1 MITVTVADQII
12 QVIEYLGQKFG
23 VAIDWS
29 AENVLPIA
37 QTLMEK
43 IARWCVAEH
52 IFYVALSFVGLIVGI
67 IGFSISVQK
76 LPKIDR
82 HDAFGE
88 IMWTLGLVAFGM
100 MGVAGVIGICVN
112 TYHLVQSIC
121 FPELA
126 VFEYIQSFIS
136 NGG

>member
-1 MITVTVADQII
+1 MITTTVADQII

-23 VAIDWS
+23 IAINWS

-37 QTLMEK
+37 QTLMERL
-43 IARWCVAEH
+43 ARWCIAQNV
-52 IFYVALSFVGLIVGI
+52 FFVALSFVGLIVGI
-67 IGFSISVQK
+67 IIFSLSAHKMPK
-76 LPKIDR
+76 LDR
-82 HDAFGE
+82 YDSFGE
-88 IMWTLGLVAFGM
+88 TMCIGGVLLFGSMVVVSTIGLY
-100 MGVAGVIGICVN
+100 VN

>member
-1 MITVTVADQII
+1 MITTTVADQII

-23 VAIDWS
+23 IAINWS

-37 QTLMEK
+37 QTLMER
-43 IARWCVAEH
+43 IARWCVAQNV
-52 IFYVALSFVGLIVGI
+52 FYIGLSLVGLIVGLIVFIKAFKKLPSIDMYDEIGGTLCVGALLLFGAIGIAGI
-67 IGFSISVQK
+67 IGF
-76 LPKIDR
+76 
-82 HDAFGE
+82 F
-88 IMWTLGLVAFGM
+88 
-100 MGVAGVIGICVN
+100 VN

>member
-1 MITVTVADQII
+1 MITTTVADQII

-23 VAIDWS
+23 IAIDWS
-29 AENVLPIA
+29 AENVLPIV

-43 IARWCVAEH
+43 IAHWCVAQS

-67 IGFSISVQK
+67 IVFSASAHK
-76 LPKIDR
+76 LPKLDKY
-82 HDAFGE
+82 DSFGE
-88 IMWTLGLVAFGM
+88 TMCLGGVLLFGM
-100 MGVAGVIGICVN
+100 MIIVGAIGLCVN

-126 VFEYIQSFIS
+126 VFEYIQSFMS

>member
-1 MITVTVADQII
+1 MQTTVVDQII

-29 AENVLPIA
+29 AENILPLA
-37 QTLMEK
+37 QVLMEK
-43 IARWCVAEH
+43 IARWCIAENV
-52 IFYVALSFVGLIVGI
+52 FYIGLSLVGLIVGLI
-67 IGFSISVQK
+67 VFTISARKFSQLDSYDVLGVVLCTVGVVLFGAIAIAGAIG
-76 LPKIDR
+76 L
-82 HDAFGE
+82 
-88 IMWTLGLVAFGM
+88 
-100 MGVAGVIGICVN
+100 CVN
-112 TYHLVQSIC
+112 TYNLVQSIC